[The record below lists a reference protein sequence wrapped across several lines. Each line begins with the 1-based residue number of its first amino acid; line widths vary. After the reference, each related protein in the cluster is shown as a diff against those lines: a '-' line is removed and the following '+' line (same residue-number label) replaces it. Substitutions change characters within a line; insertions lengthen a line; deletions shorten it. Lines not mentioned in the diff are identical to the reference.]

1 MARREKKGARA
12 ETAAR
17 KKVSSSHRLFFQ
29 AAALSGLPSDKV
41 CALMDFHLLS
51 TAAAM
56 ELVEASMEHLPGR
69 AVVLPT
75 LDGVRTHLEHN
86 WFLLRDSFNR
96 MQRALEHGLHVLV
109 HTLTMYILIMYTL
122 KMYTLVMY
130 TLILYTPCMYTLKMY
145 TLVMYTLILYT
156 LIMYTRIHDR
166 SAPIAAWNSTHSVQQ
181 FSEVYVLL
189 CWLQWKLASIEEVPE
204 WNEDSLFFWNAFVV
218 RRLHT

>member
-1 MARREKKGARA
+1 
-12 ETAAR
+12 
-17 KKVSSSHRLFFQ
+17 
-29 AAALSGLPSDKV
+29 
-41 CALMDFHLLS
+41 
-51 TAAAM
+51 
-56 ELVEASMEHLPGR
+56 
-69 AVVLPT
+69 
-75 LDGVRTHLEHN
+75 
-86 WFLLRDSFNR
+86 
-96 MQRALEHGLHVLV
+96 
-109 HTLTMYILIMYTL
+109 MYILIMYTL